1 MNKSMN
7 NAMIPDELTPLMD
20 DFGRL
25 LRLHV
30 PHLVHGLYLQGSIAL
45 GGYQSMKSDIDVIV
59 VLNQAVINEE
69 DNAKITAI
77 HEELHAKQPFHLAVE
92 GLYTSLAHLSKNAEP
107 AGETFPRLSHG
118 GKKSLHTGYVDATSA
133 WILKNHG
140 IAVFGPEASELGI
153 VVEWDEIRGAM
164 NYNLNVYW
172 AGKANRAELYM
183 DEEWIEF
190 AVLTLARIVYTMEH
204 SSIITK
210 LDAGLYLLQQE
221 SNRWHRVVREAVQIR
236 SGGTGGT
243 LYSTD
248 LERAQ
253 EVQQFVQTTIAECN
267 AKYHF

>member
-1 MNKSMN
+1 MNRSMN
-7 NAMIPDELTPLMD
+7 NSMIPDELTPLMD

-77 HEELHAKQPFHLAVE
+77 HEELHAQHPFHLAVE
-92 GLYTSLAHLSKNAEP
+92 GLYTSLSHLSKKAEP

-118 GKKSLHTGYVDATSA
+118 GKKSLHTGYVDPTSA
-133 WILKNHG
+133 WILRNHG

-204 SSIITK
+204 RSIITK
-210 LDAGLYLLQQE
+210 LDAGYYLLQQE
-221 SNRWHRVVREAVQIR
+221 PNRWHRVVREAVQIR

-243 LYSTD
+243 LYNTD

-253 EVQQFVQTTIAECN
+253 EVQQFVQATIAECN
-267 AKYHF
+267 AKYPF